1 MAHFIKILKVGKTGY
16 DTGLKLQNYVL
27 DLMRQNIKSSS
38 NLTLDGVLILTE
50 HPPVYTVGIRSKDYD
65 KNYGKTLQRLGADYY
80 ETNRGGLITFHG
92 PGQLVA
98 YPILNLEKFRPSV
111 RWYVSQLEDA
121 IISTCK
127 HFKLDG
133 YRSPYTGVWVND
145 KKICAMGIHVSQH
158 LTSHG
163 LALNCNT
170 DLKWFQHIVPCGI
183 VGKGVTS
190 LSVECKKNISIK
202 DTTDI
207 FLKCFTNQFDSHAE
221 NFSDDFVV
229 NVLKEINAS

>member
-1 MAHFIKILKVGKTGY
+1 MVHLIKILKAGKTRY
-16 DTGLKLQNYVL
+16 DSGLKLQKYVV
-27 DLMRQNIKSSS
+27 DLMKQNVNSSS
-38 NLTLDGVLILTE
+38 NTSLDGILILTE
-50 HPPVYTVGIRSKDYD
+50 HYPVYTIGIRSKDYD

-98 YPILNLEKFRPSV
+98 YPILNLTKFEPSV
-111 RWYVSQLEDA
+111 RWYVLQLEDA
-121 IISTCK
+121 VISTCK
-127 HFKLDG
+127 QFNLHG

-170 DLKWFQHIVPCGI
+170 DLKWFEHIIPCGI

-190 LSVECKKNISIK
+190 LSNECKRNISIE

-207 FLKCFTNQFDSHAE
+207 FIKCFTNQFDSHAE
-221 NFSDDFVV
+221 NFSDDFVK
-229 NVLKEINAS
+229 NVMKKINAS

>member
-1 MAHFIKILKVGKTGY
+1 MAQLIKILKAGKTRY
-16 DTGLKLQNYVL
+16 NAGLKLQQYVL
-27 DLMRQNIKSSS
+27 DLMKQNINPS
-38 NLTLDGVLILTE
+38 NNVSLDGVLILTE
-50 HPPVYTVGIRSKDYD
+50 HYPVYTIGIRSKDYD
-65 KNYGKTLQRLGADYY
+65 KHYGKILQRLGADYY

-98 YPILNLEKFRPSV
+98 YPILNLNKFEPSV
-111 RWYVSQLEDA
+111 RWYVTKLEDA
-121 IISTCK
+121 VISTCK
-127 HFKLDG
+127 QFNLNG

-170 DLKWFQHIVPCGI
+170 DLKWFEHIVPCGI

-190 LSVECKKNISIK
+190 LSNECKRNVSIE
-202 DTTDI
+202 DTADI
-207 FLKCFTNQFDSHAE
+207 FIECFTDQFDSHAE
-221 NFSDDFVV
+221 NFDDDFVE
-229 NVLKEINAS
+229 NVLKQINAS